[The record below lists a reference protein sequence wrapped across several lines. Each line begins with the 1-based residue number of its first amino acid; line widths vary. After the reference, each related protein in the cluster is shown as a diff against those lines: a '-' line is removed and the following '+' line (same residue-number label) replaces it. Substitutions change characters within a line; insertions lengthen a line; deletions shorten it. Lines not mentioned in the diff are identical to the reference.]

1 MARVHFSLETFLRM
15 LYLSQ
20 SNHPGIF
27 LAMALVDLLSNKK
40 SEILERWRDLV
51 FDSYAP
57 QTARFLKS
65 QKDRFANPIAYQ
77 LTRGLTGILEIFL
90 QEAET
95 DQALTQ
101 LDEVLRLKALQDAS
115 PSRALA
121 FIFVLKTVIREEL
134 AQELQDPD
142 CAAELMDLESRLDGL
157 ALLAFDAYM
166 QRREKLC
173 AVKVS
178 EIKRKVSTL
187 LRRLGMGD
195 EYFEEQSGD

>member
-1 MARVHFSLETFLRM
+1 MT
-15 LYLSQ
+15 
-20 SNHPGIF
+20 
-27 LAMALVDLLSNKK
+27 LVNLLSKKK
-40 SEILERWRDLV
+40 SEILERWRDVV
-51 FDSYAP
+51 FDTYAP
-57 QTARFLKS
+57 ETARFLKS

-77 LTRGLTGILEIFL
+77 LTRGLTGILDVFL
-90 QEAET
+90 HGAET

-121 FIFVLKTVIREEL
+121 FIFVLKTVIREKL
-134 AQELQDPD
+134 AQELQDPAY
-142 CAAELMDLESRLDGL
+142 AAELTELESRLDGL
-157 ALLAFDAYM
+157 GLLGFDAYM

-173 AVKVS
+173 DVKVS

-195 EYFEEQSGD
+195 EYFEEQTSDIK